1 MMKAMRCLQ
10 IFFLFLSL
18 TAYGQYGAEKHKD
31 LYPTGEIVSK
41 YHNDWTRV
49 HYRKRIA
56 DFINDPLQKNE
67 IVLIGNSITEK
78 GGDWSEKFGVAHIR
92 NRGISG
98 DVTDGVLQRLNEITH
113 FQPAAVFILI
123 GINDLYNLHHD
134 QDVRSSLQYYKIVP
148 SVRYVARNIVKI
160 TRKIHRHSPETK
172 IYVRTILPTRRE
184 FLKQDILKVNALL
197 TKYAAKENYMLINL
211 YAQFVDDEGL
221 LRKEYT
227 NDGLHLNNKGYELWV
242 KHEKTLMH
250 AH

>member
-1 MMKAMRCLQ
+1 MKAIYYLPCLML
-10 IFFLFLSL
+10 LFCL
-18 TAYGQYGAEKHKD
+18 TAIGQFVHAKQKT
-31 LYPTGEIVSK
+31 LYPTGEVVSK
-41 YHNDWTRV
+41 YHNNWTRV
-49 HYRKRIA
+49 HYKKRITE
-56 DFINDPLQKNE
+56 FMNYPLQENE
-67 IVLIGNSITEK
+67 MVFIGNSITEK
-78 GGDWSEKFGVAHIR
+78 GGDWSEKFGVEHIR

-98 DVTDGVLQRLNEITH
+98 DVTDGVLKRLDEITH
-113 FQPAAVFILI
+113 SQPRAVLILI

-134 QDVRSSLQYYKIVP
+134 QDARSSLQYYKIVP
-148 SVRYVARNIVKI
+148 SARYVARNIVKI

-197 TKYAAKENYMLINL
+197 TKYAAKENYLLINL